1 MQSLW
6 PTEQD
11 KDEGTQVPGKLWSVI
26 NASFFFA
33 CSFVP
38 FFWSG
43 IDRYY
48 CFRKLEKLGFLP
60 SVVEMLRYSVSK
72 WTLQTCHPFCPCSD
86 TAEQLVWML
95 ASSHA
100 LFNRLLKV
108 ACSQIK
114 EIELCRIPFT
124 VLKTLLRSTVLSW
137 HLYLGTRQ
145 TLIGMGIAGML
156 CKEMAVFPIFSL
168 YLLGVML
175 ERPKLWWWTI
185 YQTTTANHVAAKLL
199 CWETEQFSFSK
210 INSHC
215 F

>member
-1 MQSLW
+1 
-6 PTEQD
+6 
-11 KDEGTQVPGKLWSVI
+11 
-26 NASFFFA
+26 
-33 CSFVP
+33 
-38 FFWSG
+38 
-43 IDRYY
+43 
-48 CFRKLEKLGFLP
+48 
-60 SVVEMLRYSVSK
+60 MLRYSVSK

-175 ERPKLWWWTI
+175 ERPKLWWRTI

-215 F
+215 FYDWNAIVWMHLMCHKGSVWTSEQRGWLCFILRSQNFACFC